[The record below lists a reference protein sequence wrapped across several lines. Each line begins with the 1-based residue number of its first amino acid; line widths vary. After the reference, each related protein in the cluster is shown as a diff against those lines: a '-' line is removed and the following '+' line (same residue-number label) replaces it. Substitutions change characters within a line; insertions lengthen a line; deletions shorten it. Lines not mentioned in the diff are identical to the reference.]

1 MTEGIAAMEKEL
13 SEMTLDE
20 LWEFF
25 PIFLVEHNDKWNYFY
40 DEIETKLQRILS
52 ACNVERISHIGSTA
66 IPEIWAKNIVD
77 VLIEIS
83 SDSDIENVAQIIE
96 NNGFIRMLTEEK
108 RISFNSG
115 YTKAG
120 FADKVFHIHLRYIGD
135 NDELYFRD
143 YLREHPQIAKEYE
156 TLKLNL
162 WKQFEHN
169 RDAYT
174 EAKTEFIRK
183 WTDSAKE
190 EYAGRY

>member
-1 MTEGIAAMEKEL
+1 MEKEL
-13 SEMTLDE
+13 TEMTLDE

-40 DEIETKLQRILS
+40 DEIETKLQRILL

-135 NDELYFRD
+135 NEELYFRD

-162 WKQFEHN
+162 FLCLLQGSYLTGTRELNLLFRAFVILPWQYSVMKNQ
-169 RDAYT
+169 
-174 EAKTEFIRK
+174 
-183 WTDSAKE
+183 
-190 EYAGRY
+190 